1 MPTSVYPRCVD
12 CPGPGDFVIDDPD
25 EPIDRFTKN
34 VQLKRLTLEGPPD
47 VVVVLAAYLV
57 KQVRFA
63 PELEILNLTFRE
75 FYDEEIPHLIKFKSL
90 DDNVHTRPSLRQ
102 IVISSTEVETWED
115 VKSDTRKYLPRCEEK
130 GILEL
135 KLCS

>member
-1 MPTSVYPRCVD
+1 M
-12 CPGPGDFVIDDPD
+12 
-25 EPIDRFTKN
+25 
-34 VQLKRLTLEGPPD
+34 
-47 VVVVLAAYLV
+47 LAAYLV
-57 KQVRFA
+57 RQVRFA

-75 FYDEEIPHLIKFKSL
+75 FYDEEIPHLIKLKSL

-102 IVISSTEVETWED
+102 IVISSTEVKTWED

-130 GILEL
+130 GILEC